1 MDRVGAYEAKTHLP
15 KLLEKV
21 SKGEEII
28 ITRHGVPVAVL
39 SPYDNRNRY
48 ASSEIIDRL
57 KQFRKDKKL
66 RGLDLKAM
74 IESGRD

>member
-1 MDRVGAYEAKTHLP
+1 MDCVGAYEAKTHLP

-21 SKGEEII
+21 SKGERII
-28 ITRHGVPVAVL
+28 ITWHGVPIAVL

-66 RGLDLKAM
+66 RGLNLKVM
-74 IESGRD
+74 IETGRD